1 MALVSKPPST
11 ILITGASRGLGRALA
26 LEYAGPGRVLGLA
39 GRRDDLLRG
48 VARECEERGA
58 RVVPAV
64 FDVADRAATRHWMER
79 VHGESPIDLLIV
91 NAGCFHGNGAH
102 GAFEPLDSALRQV
115 RTNLMGAITTVDTAV
130 PLMRARRS
138 GQIAIIASLAALQP
152 LADAPAY
159 SASKAGL
166 AGYGEALRELLA
178 PDGIRVSLVYPG
190 HIDTEQT
197 AHHVGRL
204 PMIIAPERAASR
216 IRRGLA
222 WRRGS
227 IAFPLPLTCVI
238 GLGRLLPWRL
248 RAVLG
253 RPLRFHVDGDVRF

>member
-1 MALVSKPPST
+1 MALVNDPPST

-26 LEYAGPGRVLGLA
+26 LEYAAPGRVLGLA
-39 GRRDDLLRG
+39 GRREDLLRG

-58 RVVPAV
+58 SVISAA
-64 FDVADRAATRHWMER
+64 FDVADRAATRDWMER
-79 VHGESPIDLLIV
+79 VHRERPIDLLIV
-91 NAGCFHGNGAH
+91 NAGCFHGNGAR

-115 RTNLMGAITTVDTAV
+115 RTNLMGAITTVDAAV

-138 GQIAIIASLAALQP
+138 GQIAIIVSLAALQP

-159 SASKAGL
+159 TASKAGL
-166 AGYGEALRELLA
+166 AGYGEALRELLG
-178 PDGIRVSLVYPG
+178 PEGIRVTLVYPG

-204 PMIIAPERAASR
+204 PMMITPERAASR

-222 WRRGS
+222 RGRGS
-227 IAFPLPLTCVI
+227 ITFPLPLAWLI
-238 GLGRLLPWRL
+238 GSGRLLPWRL
-248 RAVLG
+248 RAFLG
-253 RPLRFHVDGDVRF
+253 RPFRFHVEDQPGM

>member
-1 MALVSKPPST
+1 MSHPPSV

-26 LEYAGPGRVLGLA
+26 LEYAARGRVLGLA
-39 GRRDDLLRG
+39 GRREDLLRE

-58 RVVPAV
+58 RVVPAA
-64 FDVADRAATRHWMER
+64 FDVADPAATRDWMER
-79 VHGESPIDLLIV
+79 IHRERPIDLLIV
-91 NAGCFHGNGAH
+91 NAGCFHGNGAC

-115 RTNLMGAITTVDTAV
+115 RTNLMGAITTIDAAV
-130 PLMRARRS
+130 PLLRARRK
-138 GQIAIIASLAALQP
+138 GQIAIIISLAALQP

-178 PDGIRVSLVYPG
+178 PEGVRVTLVYPG
-190 HIDTEQT
+190 HIQTEQT

-204 PMIIAPERAASR
+204 PMILTPERAASR

-222 WRRGS
+222 QGRS
-227 IAFPLPLTCVI
+227 AIAFPLPLAWLI
-238 GLGRLLPWRL
+238 GAGRLLPWHL
-248 RAVLG
+248 RARLG
-253 RPLRFHVDGDVRF
+253 RPLRFHVDDPEM